1 MIQLN
6 STLKTTN
13 TMTKIANLTLL
24 VTPIVFLII
33 LFFTVIMVGA
43 AGHSSGNITIEVIS
57 LFCFSMVYGYLM
69 LLKQQNK
76 ISSNQA
82 IILLFLTIVLG
93 VVASFFSIM
102 FLLHSLTSP
111 YEIVFFLMMFYIS
124 ICSMIVTSE
133 TYKIYM
139 LKN

>member
-102 FLLHSLTSP
+102 FLLHSLTSL